1 MEFLETSAF
10 SKRVFQYLTDD
21 EYRELQSYLGVNPE
35 AGDIVPGAGGI
46 RKLRWADRRRGK
58 GTRGGLRLIYYYYVS
73 EFEIWLVTLYDKNEA
88 KDLNA
93 QQKAAMKAFINE
105 ELKDREERKWRKRP
119 RAAR

>member
-10 SKRVFQYLTDD
+10 SKRVLQYLTDD

-46 RKLRWADRRRGK
+46 RKLRWADRRRRK

-73 EFEIWLVTLYDKNEA
+73 EFEIWLVTLYDKT
-88 KDLNA
+88 KRKTSMLN
-93 QQKAAMKAFINE
+93 
-105 ELKDREERKWRKRP
+105 RKP
-119 RAAR
+119 R